1 MRIVLNVSVIFEGKL
16 LMKKLILGI
25 LVSTS
30 LFGGVALNH
39 IKAGLSE
46 DHCSGGFCMRI
57 GIIYES
63 GKGVPQNYSMA
74 AKYYNKAC
82 DDGLVAGCAKL
93 GILYENGTGVKQS
106 HFKAVELYTKSCNA
120 GIAGACTLLGF
131 KYLYGQGIRQD
142 SDKALKIFAL
152 ACDMKD
158 QLGCSQYAKLR
169 SKIY

>member
-82 DDGLVAGCAKL
+82 EDEIPFGCAKL
-93 GILYENGTGVKQS
+93 GIFYENGQGVSQD
-106 HFKAVELYTKSCNA
+106 HFKAVELYTKSCA
-120 GIAGACTLLGF
+120 SGVGGACTLLGY
-131 KYLYGQGIRQD
+131 KYLYGQGVRQN
-142 SDKALKIFAL
+142 SKKALDIFGL

-158 QLGCSQYAKLR
+158 QGGCSEYAKLR
-169 SKIY
+169 TKIY